1 MRQATSSQPAAADPV
16 ENWSQCL
23 PGFQLTHIIHLVS
36 VASRDVVARVKAY
49 LSEQEASVSDFV
61 VLRSGDVLDQK
72 IVLDGIGERRAKA
85 LREQL
90 LILDG
95 VLRIRVEH
103 CFVRRPG
110 LNGAA

>member
-1 MRQATSSQPAAADPV
+1 MRQALSSQPAVDHV
-16 ENWSQCL
+16 ESWSQCL
-23 PGFQLTHIIHLVS
+23 PGSQLTHIIHLIS
-36 VASRDVVARVKAY
+36 VASRDVVSRVKAH
-49 LSEQEASVSDFV
+49 LSEQEASVRDFV

-72 IVLDGIGERRAKA
+72 IVLDGIGERQADV

-95 VLRIRVEH
+95 VLRVRLEH
-103 CFVRRPG
+103 RLVRGRK

>member
-1 MRQATSSQPAAADPV
+1 MHQTLSPQPAADHV

-23 PGFQLTHIIHLVS
+23 PGSQLTHILHLVS
-36 VASRDVVARVKAY
+36 AARQDVVSRVKAH
-49 LSEQEASVSDFV
+49 LRAQQASVRDFV

-72 IVLDGIGERRAKA
+72 IVLDGIDERGASA

-95 VLRIRVEH
+95 VLRIRLEH
-103 CFVRRPG
+103 RFVRGRG
-110 LNGAA
+110 SNGVA